1 LGMRAQF
8 SAALALLCLLQAKA
22 EMPVQAD
29 FQLDQF
35 TGTWF
40 SIGLASNTRWFKENK
55 QVMKMCTTVVTP
67 TEEGHLSITSTY
79 PNWKGPCRSFSPT
92 PLLNPFP
99 PPHGLWLVA
108 FSPPPLLPASGTKHN
123 LRVLETNY
131 DEYALLGN
139 IITKGADTFTMVT
152 LYGRQKQLR
161 PELLEKFTQTAL
173 SHGLA
178 QEDILI
184 LPQTGEDVWRAGLAR
199 IGLVAEG
206 SFLTPF
212 PAFLLI
218 RALHGLNSQGS
229 LLRLS
234 LSRKYPRR

>member
-1 LGMRAQF
+1 MRAQF

-79 PNWKGPCRSFSPT
+79 PKQDRCEIKRIVFLRTDDPGRFNYTSAS
-92 PLLNPFP
+92 
-99 PPHGLWLVA
+99 
-108 FSPPPLLPASGTKHN
+108 SGTKHN

-184 LPQTGEDVWRAGLAR
+184 LPQTELCMG
-199 IGLVAEG
+199 
-206 SFLTPF
+206 
-212 PAFLLI
+212 
-218 RALHGLNSQGS
+218 
-229 LLRLS
+229 
-234 LSRKYPRR
+234 

>member
-1 LGMRAQF
+1 MRAQF

-67 TEEGHLSITSTY
+67 TEEGHLSITSTLC
-79 PNWKGPCRSFSPT
+79 WLQGKGSA
-92 PLLNPFP
+92 LLE
-99 PPHGLWLVA
+99 GD
-108 FSPPPLLPASGTKHN
+108 SGGTRDQSGTKHN

-184 LPQTGEDVWRAGLAR
+184 LPQTGEDVNFC
-199 IGLVAEG
+199 VT
-206 SFLTPF
+206 F
-212 PAFLLI
+212 
-218 RALHGLNSQGS
+218 
-229 LLRLS
+229 
-234 LSRKYPRR
+234 